1 MHAKHADSDRLDD
14 LSGRVIGCAFNILN
28 TLGRR
33 ITGKERACIS
43 IFVRPPYR
51 LRCKGNTRVD
61 YPDVL
66 VRTVR

>member
-1 MHAKHADSDRLDD
+1 
-14 LSGRVIGCAFNILN
+14 VIGCAFNILN